1 MLAVSGKTPGTAT
14 PSRTANRESLKLRG
28 DVDAS
33 TRPVQLL
40 AQKIV
45 EVVATS
51 EARPHVP
58 PKWTMDFEAHEV
70 GVFVYCVCVW
80 WVGGRK
86 ARVPGGLLSC
96 LLCPNMSRRSPFL
109 TTTEP
114 SAIPRGQDYNRRG
127 DMGTPR
133 AITRRNTFVGGP
145 SPSHS
150 PLATPRTLI
159 ERLNSSRNGKSFRE
173 EPEERV
179 LRMRLQIVY
188 FPDDV
193 ESVTVRLLTLADGE
207 ESDDSDCEG
216 HDDDDEKDEFGHVKV
231 AAVPVNQVYQRVL
244 PIEAAKW
251 MIPQSVLDLDCVDG
265 MELVRGVL
273 SNTAPL

>member
-1 MLAVSGKTPGTAT
+1 M
-14 PSRTANRESLKLRG
+14 
-28 DVDAS
+28 
-33 TRPVQLL
+33 
-40 AQKIV
+40 
-45 EVVATS
+45 
-51 EARPHVP
+51 
-58 PKWTMDFEAHEV
+58 
-70 GVFVYCVCVW
+70 
-80 WVGGRK
+80 
-86 ARVPGGLLSC
+86 
-96 LLCPNMSRRSPFL
+96 
-109 TTTEP
+109 
-114 SAIPRGQDYNRRG
+114 
-127 DMGTPR
+127 
-133 AITRRNTFVGGP
+133 GGP

-159 ERLNSSRNGKSFRE
+159 ERLNSARIGKSFRE

-216 HDDDDEKDEFGHVKV
+216 HDDEKDEFGHLKV

-251 MIPQSVLDLDCVDG
+251 MIPHSVLDLDSVDA

-273 SNTAPL
+273 SHAAPL